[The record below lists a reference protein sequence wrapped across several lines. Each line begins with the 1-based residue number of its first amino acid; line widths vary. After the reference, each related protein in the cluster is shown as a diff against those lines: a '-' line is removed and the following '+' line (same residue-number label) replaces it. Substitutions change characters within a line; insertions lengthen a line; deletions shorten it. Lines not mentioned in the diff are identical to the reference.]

1 MPTIAPDVPPV
12 HDVLIIGGGLVG
24 SSLAIALAPLGLDVG
39 LVEASP
45 AGALPAVFDQRNLSF
60 AEATV
65 HALDALGVLTLLR
78 APTGR
83 IRRIHVSRA
92 GDFGRIRLDAED
104 HGREAFGR
112 VVVARDFGEALEA
125 RLAMLPRLVR
135 HRPARFIG
143 LGEGD
148 ASLRAVRIADADGER
163 VLHARLLVA
172 ADGATSAVRQALGI
186 AASRHDY
193 AQTLF
198 VARLRAQRPPDG
210 TAYERLTDAGPTALL
225 PRGDGHYGLVHGVA
239 SADAEAVAS
248 LDDAGFL
255 ARVQSA
261 FGWRAGRLLSVG
273 PRSTYPIIGSVA
285 ESLVA
290 QRAVLVGNAA
300 QSLHPLG
307 AQGFNLGLRDAL
319 TLAEC
324 IADAPLDAGDAD
336 VLRRHAARRADDRA
350 RTLAFSDGLARITAN
365 DAAWLRPLRSAGL
378 LAGDASGWL
387 QAWLVGGAMGYRG
400 EVPALCRG
408 AA

>member
-1 MPTIAPDVPPV
+1 MPTTAPDVPPV

-65 HALDALGVLTLLR
+65 HALDALGVLPLLR

-92 GDFGRIRLDAED
+92 GDFGRIRLDAAD

-273 PRSTYPIIGSVA
+273 PRSTYPIVSSVA

-290 QRAVLVGNAA
+290 PRAVLVGNAA

-324 IADAPLDAGDAD
+324 IADAPQDAGDAD
-336 VLRRHAARRADDRA
+336 VLRRHAVRRADDRA

-400 EVPALCRG
+400 DVPALCRG